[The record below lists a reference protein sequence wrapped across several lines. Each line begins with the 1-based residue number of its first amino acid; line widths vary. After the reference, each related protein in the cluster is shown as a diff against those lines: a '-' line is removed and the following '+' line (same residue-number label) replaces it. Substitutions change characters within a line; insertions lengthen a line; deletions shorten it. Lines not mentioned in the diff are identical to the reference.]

1 MFRAQWMFELAPG
14 MSSSG
19 LEPLPCR
26 ASSRGPGVKSVD
38 ARGKQEIAK
47 EEKAKELFLKAVEE
61 EQNGALYEAIKF
73 YRLAMQLVPDIEFKI
88 TYTRSPDGDGVGK
101 RCLSDTRLGGSVDLL
116 EGRKALQKDLDRLDR
131 WAEANCMGFNKAKCK
146 ILHLA
151 HNNLMQRYRLGEEWL
166 ESCLVEKD
174 LGVLVDS
181 WLNMS
186 QQCVQVAKKANS
198 ILACIR
204 NSVASRTREVIF
216 WAPHYKRDIEVL
228 ENVQRR
234 ATRLVK
240 GLEQKSSE
248 ERLRELGLFSLEKRR
263 LRGDL
268 IAPYNYLKGGC
279 SEVGVDLFS
288 QVTSDRTRGNGLKL
302 RQGRFGLDIRNNFF
316 SERVVKHWNRLPG
329 VEDNKEDDKMAD
341 LLSDFQQQLTLQESS
356 VKLCQPEVDV
366 SQTHISVLPME
377 VLMYIF
383 RWVVS
388 SDLDLRSLE
397 QLSLVCRGF
406 YICARDPEIW
416 HQVCLKIWGR
426 SCNKLVPYAS
436 WREMFL
442 ERPRVRFDGVYIS
455 KTIYIRQGE
464 QSLDGFYRAWH
475 QVEYYR
481 YLRFFPD
488 GQVMMLTTPEDPQSI
503 VPRLRTKN
511 TRTDAILLGHYR
523 LSQETDNQTKVF
535 AVLMKKKEE
544 KPIDYHKYRY
554 FRRVPAQ
561 ETDHSFHVGLQLCSS
576 GRQRFNKLVWI
587 HHSCHI
593 TYKSTGET
601 AVTTFDIDKMYTP
614 LFFARVKSFTAF
626 SEKPL

>member
-1 MFRAQWMFELAPG
+1 MAAVRRARSYSLRGALLRPRTLLISPRGEDTRTERRGAETPGTGQRRASVGSMAEAEEDCHSDLVRTDDNERSGEANLQAELQMFRAQWMFELAPG

-38 ARGKQEIAK
+38 ARGKQEIAE

-101 RCLSDTRLGGSVDLL
+101 RC
-116 EGRKALQKDLDRLDR
+116 
-131 WAEANCMGFNKAKCK
+131 
-146 ILHLA
+146 
-151 HNNLMQRYRLGEEWL
+151 
-166 ESCLVEKD
+166 
-174 LGVLVDS
+174 
-181 WLNMS
+181 
-186 QQCVQVAKKANS
+186 
-198 ILACIR
+198 
-204 NSVASRTREVIF
+204 
-216 WAPHYKRDIEVL
+216 
-228 ENVQRR
+228 
-234 ATRLVK
+234 
-240 GLEQKSSE
+240 
-248 ERLRELGLFSLEKRR
+248 
-263 LRGDL
+263 
-268 IAPYNYLKGGC
+268 
-279 SEVGVDLFS
+279 
-288 QVTSDRTRGNGLKL
+288 
-302 RQGRFGLDIRNNFF
+302 
-316 SERVVKHWNRLPG
+316 

-341 LLSDFQQQLTLQESS
+341 LLSDFQHQLTLQESS

-366 SQTHISVLPME
+366 SQTHISVLPLE

-442 ERPRVRFDGVYIS
+442 ERPRVRFDGKVCIIS
-455 KTIYIRQGE
+455 KTKYIRQGE

-503 VPRLRTKN
+503 VPRLRKN

-535 AVLMKKKEE
+535 AVIMKKKEE
-544 KPIDYHKYRY
+544 KPIDYQNRY

-593 TYKSTGET
+593 THKSTGET

>member
-1 MFRAQWMFELAPG
+1 EAEEDCHSDLVRTDDNERSGEANLQAELQMFRAQWMFELAPG

-26 ASSRGPGVKSVD
+26 PSSRGPGLKSVD
-38 ARGKQEIAK
+38 ARVKQEIAK

-101 RCLSDTRLGGSVDLL
+101 RC
-116 EGRKALQKDLDRLDR
+116 
-131 WAEANCMGFNKAKCK
+131 
-146 ILHLA
+146 
-151 HNNLMQRYRLGEEWL
+151 
-166 ESCLVEKD
+166 
-174 LGVLVDS
+174 
-181 WLNMS
+181 
-186 QQCVQVAKKANS
+186 
-198 ILACIR
+198 
-204 NSVASRTREVIF
+204 
-216 WAPHYKRDIEVL
+216 
-228 ENVQRR
+228 
-234 ATRLVK
+234 
-240 GLEQKSSE
+240 
-248 ERLRELGLFSLEKRR
+248 
-263 LRGDL
+263 
-268 IAPYNYLKGGC
+268 
-279 SEVGVDLFS
+279 
-288 QVTSDRTRGNGLKL
+288 
-302 RQGRFGLDIRNNFF
+302 
-316 SERVVKHWNRLPG
+316 

-341 LLSDFQQQLTLQESS
+341 LLTEFQQQLALQESS

-366 SQTHISVLPME
+366 SQTHISAKQGLWQSYGVCFFL
-377 VLMYIF
+377 IF
-383 RWVVS
+383 T
-388 SDLDLRSLE
+388 
-397 QLSLVCRGF
+397 
-406 YICARDPEIW
+406 RDPEIW

-442 ERPRVRFDGVYIS
+442 ERPRVRFDGKVYFWKS
-455 KTIYIRQGE
+455 VFF
-464 QSLDGFYRAWH
+464 FYCM
-475 QVEYYR
+475 

-535 AVLMKKKEE
+535 AVITKKKEE

-554 FRRVPAQ
+554 FRRVPVQ

>member
-1 MFRAQWMFELAPG
+1 MAEAEEDCHSDLVRTDDNERSSEANLQAELQMFRAQWMFELAPG
-14 MSSSG
+14 VSSSG

-26 ASSRGPGVKSVD
+26 ASSRGPGVKSTD
-38 ARGKQEIAK
+38 SRGKQEIAT

-88 TYTRSPDGDGVGK
+88 TYTRSPDGDGVAK
-101 RCLSDTRLGGSVDLL
+101 RC
-116 EGRKALQKDLDRLDR
+116 
-131 WAEANCMGFNKAKCK
+131 
-146 ILHLA
+146 
-151 HNNLMQRYRLGEEWL
+151 
-166 ESCLVEKD
+166 
-174 LGVLVDS
+174 
-181 WLNMS
+181 
-186 QQCVQVAKKANS
+186 
-198 ILACIR
+198 
-204 NSVASRTREVIF
+204 
-216 WAPHYKRDIEVL
+216 
-228 ENVQRR
+228 
-234 ATRLVK
+234 
-240 GLEQKSSE
+240 
-248 ERLRELGLFSLEKRR
+248 
-263 LRGDL
+263 
-268 IAPYNYLKGGC
+268 
-279 SEVGVDLFS
+279 
-288 QVTSDRTRGNGLKL
+288 
-302 RQGRFGLDIRNNFF
+302 
-316 SERVVKHWNRLPG
+316 
-329 VEDNKEDDKMAD
+329 VEDNKEDGKMAD

-366 SQTHISVLPME
+366 SQTHISALPME

-416 HQVCLKIWGR
+416 RQVCLKIWGR

-442 ERPRVRFDGVYIS
+442 ERPRVRFDGVYVS
-455 KTIYIRQGE
+455 KTKYIRQGE

-535 AVLMKKKEE
+535 AVIMKKKDE

-587 HHSCHI
+587 HHSCHV
-593 TYKSTGET
+593 TYRSTGET
-601 AVTTFDIDKMYTP
+601 AVTAFDIDKMYTP